1 MLLACGHEPKPQP
14 PVSVGF
20 MAQLHHCVA
29 YIMANFFK
37 KKKDTE
43 NLGEKVLCIT
53 LLWAVIIPWMLTD
66 ISHCGWVLHD
76 MEWSK
81 PHWTYIT
88 FSESNS
94 FCCLWGNSDFLFLL
108 NHKGASKKM
117 PEMGF
122 YFGKKYLFFQCP
134 NSHITE
140 IAGAVHPLLFKGWN

>member
-20 MAQLHHCVA
+20 TGTITSLCCLYHGKFFQEEERYRKSWRKSTLHHIA
-29 YIMANFFK
+29 
-37 KKKDTE
+37 
-43 NLGEKVLCIT
+43 LGSL
-53 LLWAVIIPWMLTD
+53 IPWILTD

-122 YFGKKYLFFQCP
+122 YFGKKYLFSQCP